1 MSRIGGHRWRKL
13 LAQVLEEDGDICWLC
28 GKPGATS
35 GDHVVPVSVAPEL
48 EFDREN
54 VRPAHLSCNKRRGD
68 RPATRRAPRI
78 ATSRAW

>member
-35 GDHVVPVSVAPEL
+35 GDHVVPVSVDPSM
-48 EFDREN
+48 EFDRDN

-68 RPATRRAPRI
+68 RPATHRAPRI

>member
-13 LAQVLEEDGDICWLC
+13 LAQVLEEDGDVCWLC

-48 EFDREN
+48 EFDRDN
-54 VRPAHLSCNKRRGD
+54 VRPAHLRCNKRRGD
-68 RPATRRAPRI
+68 APAVRHAPRYP
-78 ATSRAW
+78 TSRPW

>member
-1 MSRIGGHRWRKL
+1 M
-13 LAQVLEEDGDICWLC
+13 CWLC

-68 RPATRRAPRI
+68 APAVTRAPRVP
-78 ATSRAW
+78 TSRRW